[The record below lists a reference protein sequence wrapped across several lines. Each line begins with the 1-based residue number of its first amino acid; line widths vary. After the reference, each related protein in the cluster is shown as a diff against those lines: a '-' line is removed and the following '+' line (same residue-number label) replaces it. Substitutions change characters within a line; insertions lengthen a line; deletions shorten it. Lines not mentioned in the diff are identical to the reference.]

1 MSIEFNNL
9 KLFRNQNGFT
19 QEEVAERL
27 NVSRQA
33 VAKWERGE
41 SVPDIENCIAL
52 ADMYGT
58 TVDMLVRNINSTLG
72 TSEGTKHIF
81 GLSKMNDK
89 GQITLPKKCRE
100 VFDLNSG
107 DAILVL
113 GDEDKGIAL
122 VKLGSSL
129 GPVGKKGGKNHDSNS
144 GKGSDKKIQGKNGG
158 GRSRPER

>member
-1 MSIEFNNL
+1 MSIQFNNL
-9 KLFRNQNGFT
+9 KLFRKQNDYT

-58 TVDMLVRNINSTLG
+58 TVDMLVRNLSNIGSSDG
-72 TSEGTKHIF
+72 KKHIF

-100 VFDLNSG
+100 VFDLNPG
-107 DAILVL
+107 DALLIL
-113 GDEDKGIAL
+113 GDEDKGMAI
-122 VKLGSSL
+122 VKLGNPL
-129 GPVGKKGGKNHDSNS
+129 EFGDNKGGNSHD
-144 GKGSDKKIQGKNGG
+144 GDTDKGTDKKI
-158 GRSRPER
+158 